1 MMNLRQALCLE
12 TDGVVSLVGAGG
24 KTSLMFRLAE
34 ELSGAGETVLTTT
47 TTRIMM
53 PTREQSSQVILATS
67 PEAVLSS
74 ARRLLLKSLHV
85 SAASPR
91 PQDVPGKITGFL
103 PQHIDRLWAS
113 GLFRWILVEADGAAQ
128 KPLKAPADHEPVLPL
143 SSCFVIG
150 VVGLR
155 VLGKPLDKNRVFRPE
170 HYARITGLLP
180 GAPVTEASIAA
191 AALHENGIFKDAPAR
206 SRRIL
211 FLNGADYPEGQA
223 AGRAVAAILLSA
235 CKEQPIERVVVGKP
249 KETHPVIDIFDM
261 GKKMVPSRPRRCG
274 LW

>member
-12 TDGVVSLVGAGG
+12 TEGIVSLVGAGG

-53 PTREQSSQVILATS
+53 PTPEQSSQVILATS
-67 PEAVLSS
+67 PEAVLSGS
-74 ARRLLLKSLHV
+74 RRLLLKSPHV
-85 SAASPR
+85 CAASPG

-103 PQHIDRLWAS
+103 PHHIDSLWAS
-113 GLFRWILVEADGAAQ
+113 GLFRWILVEADGAAH

-143 SSCFVIG
+143 SSRLVIG

-155 VLGKPLDKNRVFRPE
+155 ILGKPLDKNQVFRHE
-170 HYARITGLLP
+170 HYARITGLSP

-191 AALHENGIFKDAPAR
+191 AALHENGIFKNAPAPAR
-206 SRRIL
+206 KIL
-211 FLNGADYPEGQA
+211 FLNAGDYPESRA
-223 AGRAVAAILLSA
+223 SAKAVAAILIA
-235 CKEQPIERVVVGKP
+235 ARKDTPIERVVVGKP
-249 KETHPVIDIFDM
+249 RETPPVVDIFDI
-261 GKKMVPSRPRRCG
+261 PAALPRSPG
-274 LW
+274 N